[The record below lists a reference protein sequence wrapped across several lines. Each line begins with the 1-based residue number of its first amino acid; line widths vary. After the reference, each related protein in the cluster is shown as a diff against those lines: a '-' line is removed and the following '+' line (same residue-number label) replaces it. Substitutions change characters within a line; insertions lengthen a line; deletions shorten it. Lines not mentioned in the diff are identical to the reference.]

1 MGWLSDMFAGNQ
13 SPIPFDI
20 LKHLV
25 FIAASGWESIT
36 NPL

>member
-1 MGWLSDMFAGNQ
+1 MADEREAGNQ

-20 LKHLV
+20 L
-25 FIAASGWESIT
+25 SGDTPARDSRWESIT

>member
-1 MGWLSDMFAGNQ
+1 MHNPPPAGNQ

-20 LKHLV
+20 LTPEADLLAV
-25 FIAASGWESIT
+25 GWESIT